1 MNNRWSVKMISSK
14 IRWRSLNECSLF
26 FFFFLKKLMGEQ
38 FLCGVSADVSDDWSS
53 EIEEQTDEK
62 GAKFFEHALGI

>member
-1 MNNRWSVKMISSK
+1 
-14 IRWRSLNECSLF
+14 
-26 FFFFLKKLMGEQ
+26 MGEQ

-53 EIEEQTDEK
+53 EIEKQTDEK